1 MSGLLRIS
9 RHAAD
14 RDNQR
19 HVNVLDCCR
28 RLEDRAARY
37 GWERIEDGE
46 YMEGNGILVVR
57 DGVVVTVKETGQQGR
72 KYQSVSDRW

>member
-1 MSGLLRIS
+1 
-9 RHAAD
+9 
-14 RDNQR
+14 
-19 HVNVLDCCR
+19 
-28 RLEDRAARY
+28 LEDRAARY